1 MIWKA
6 AFSLQLENILL
17 LVEEEASTPRLAGNK
32 MLFLEGLGGEN
43 SEELL
48 QSKQWSKFPMMQEF
62 QCVDSSQETAKFIPS
77 Y

>member
-17 LVEEEASTPRLAGNK
+17 LGEEEASTPRLAGNK

-48 QSKQWSKFPMMQEF
+48 QSKQ
-62 QCVDSSQETAKFIPS
+62 
-77 Y
+77 

>member
-1 MIWKA
+1 MKQLSAPRRFIIAQDLPNENNPLTMIWKA
-6 AFSLQLENILL
+6 AFSLQFENILL

-48 QSKQWSKFPMMQEF
+48 QSKQ
-62 QCVDSSQETAKFIPS
+62 
-77 Y
+77 